1 MRKSQRGGIYPY
13 LRLSRGQQVQA
24 VLPFTFKDL
33 TVRLGGDE
41 GVLSPLGQYP
51 SPKGGVRLR
60 YAVVD
65 EGSAS
70 IDASA
75 TSGGTEF
82 HYVTGVTAVC

>member
-51 SPKGGVRLR
+51 SP
-60 YAVVD
+60 
-65 EGSAS
+65 
-70 IDASA
+70 DASA